1 MQKSKR
7 ALTVKKK
14 TGRRAHSSMKRTR
27 KRTGMASPAAL
38 HPVPA
43 DISLVPSPTS
53 WPLRI
58 LMVIDQFNVGGT
70 ETYTLSLTREL
81 IRQGAFVAVA
91 GKRGKLLDSFV
102 GLGCPY
108 YEIDFVQ
115 DNFEPDA
122 ANLIEHLN
130 VLKMVIHAER
140 IHVVHAHQIPSGELA
155 RKAAEHMNVPF
166 VFTVHGCYYD
176 GLVMERIQSGTTFI
190 SVSPVVQR
198 MLRLHGIES
207 QTIPNGVDVA
217 EYNAYN
223 PMYRQY
229 LRRRFGIPNHA
240 FVVLYAGRLSWEKA
254 DICEESIRT
263 VAALRRSG
271 SSPLILMIV
280 GGGRDQ
286 EKVAELAEEERQ
298 LAGEPFIIFPGEV
311 LNMRACYAIS
321 DCVIGT
327 GRIGLEAMACLRPLI
342 SAGSRGFLGV
352 IDASKYDQAWDC
364 WFGDHHSEQPVS
376 RELLM
381 AHIQQ
386 IRQMGCEELSEL
398 VQSGRSFVTERFHV
412 SQAASR
418 MLDIYRQLV
427 LPVI

>member
-7 ALTVKKK
+7 ALIVKKK
-14 TGRRAHSSMKRTR
+14 PGRRAYSSMKRTR
-27 KRTGMASPAAL
+27 KRTGMAGPTAL
-38 HPVPA
+38 HPAPA
-43 DISLVPSPTS
+43 DIYPAPSPEL

-58 LMVIDQFNVGGT
+58 LMVIDQFNIGGT

-115 DNFEPDA
+115 DNYEPDLV
-122 ANLIEHLN
+122 NQQQHLD

-140 IHVVHAHQIPSGELA
+140 IQVVHAHQTPSGELA
-155 RKAAEHMNVPF
+155 RKAAEHMNIPF

-176 GLVMERIQSGTTFI
+176 GPVMEKLQSGTTFI
-190 SVSPVVQR
+190 SVSPAVER

-207 QTIPNGVDVA
+207 QLIPNGVDVA

-223 PMYRQY
+223 PTYQQY
-229 LRRRFGIPNHA
+229 LRSKLSIPNHA

-254 DICEESIRT
+254 DICEESIRA
-263 VAALRRSG
+263 VAALRRWSN
-271 SSPLILMIV
+271 SPLILMIV

-286 EKVAELAEEERQ
+286 EKVAELAERERQ
-298 LAGEPFIIFPGEV
+298 LTGEPFIIFPGEV

-342 SAGSRGFLGV
+342 SAGSKGFLGI
-352 IDASKYDQAWDC
+352 IDASKYEQAWDC
-364 WFGDHHSEQPVS
+364 WFGDHHSDQPVS
-376 RELLM
+376 RELLT

-386 IRQMGCEELSEL
+386 IRQMGTEERIHL

-412 SQAASR
+412 SQAVSR

-427 LPVI
+427 LPVM

>member
-1 MQKSKR
+1 MQKTKR
-7 ALTVKKK
+7 APTVKKK
-14 TGRRAHSSMKRTR
+14 TGRREHSPIKRTR
-27 KRTGMASPAAL
+27 NRIGMANSAAL
-38 HPVPA
+38 HPAPA
-43 DISLVPSPTS
+43 VVSPVPSPLL

-58 LMVIDQFNVGGT
+58 LMVIDQFNIGGT

-91 GKRGKLLDSFV
+91 GKRGKLLDSFI

-115 DNFEPDA
+115 DNFEPDEE
-122 ANLIEHLN
+122 NQIQHLN

-140 IHVVHAHQIPSGELA
+140 IHIVHAHQTPSGELA

-176 GLVMERIQSGTTFI
+176 GPAMEKLRSGTTFI
-190 SVSPVVQR
+190 SVSPVVKR
-198 MLRLHGIES
+198 MLGLHGIES
-207 QTIPNGVDVA
+207 RLIPNGVDAA

-223 PMYRQY
+223 PTYQQY
-229 LRRRFGIPNHA
+229 LRSKLGIPNHA

-254 DICEESIRT
+254 DICEEAIRT

-271 SSPLILMIV
+271 NSPFILMIV
-280 GGGRDQ
+280 GGGRD
-286 EKVAELAEEERQ
+286 EKMVAEAAERERQ

-327 GRIGLEAMACLRPLI
+327 GRIALEAMACLRPLI
-342 SAGSRGFLGV
+342 SVGSRGFLGI
-352 IDASKYDQAWDC
+352 IDASKYDEAWDC
-364 WFGDHHSEQPVS
+364 WFGDHQSEQPLS

-381 AHIQQ
+381 ADIQQ
-386 IRQMGCEELSEL
+386 IRQMGREEKSEL
-398 VQSGRSFVTERFHV
+398 VQSGRAFVTERFHV

-427 LPVI
+427 LPMM